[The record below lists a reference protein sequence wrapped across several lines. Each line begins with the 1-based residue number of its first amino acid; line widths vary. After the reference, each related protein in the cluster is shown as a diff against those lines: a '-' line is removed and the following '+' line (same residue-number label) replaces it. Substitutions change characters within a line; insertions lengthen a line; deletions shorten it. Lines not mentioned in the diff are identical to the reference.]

1 MTKLTVDVEPGE
13 VGIDADRLLRLDRH
27 FEQYVA
33 DAKLPGFLLAV
44 ARGGQ
49 VCHVASGG
57 HADVEDATPIEHD
70 TIFRIYSMTK
80 PITAV
85 AALMLWEE
93 GAFELKDPV
102 SRFIPSFAD
111 ARVFRSGSAV
121 SPITEPA
128 IEPIRLW
135 HLFTHTA
142 GLTYGFHHV
151 HPTDEIYRMKGWE
164 WGSPKG
170 IDLAGACDAWA
181 GMPLVNQP
189 GTAFNYSVATDVLGR
204 VVELAS
210 GRSLAEFFDERI
222 FGPLGMDDTRFFVP
236 DDHRDRLASL
246 YVPTGPGR
254 TIRRMNRTEDVR
266 SSVPTYLSGGG
277 GLMSTAADYLRF
289 ADMLR
294 REGEGEAGGVRLLS
308 PRTVRYMRQNHL
320 PGGVDL
326 DQFGNRTFAE
336 TSLDG
341 VGFGLGVSVAID
353 PVKNKVPGS
362 VGEFGWGGAAST
374 AFTVD
379 PVEDLVLLFLTQLLP
394 SSTWPIRPQLKQLVH
409 QALLD

>member
-1 MTKLTVDVEPGE
+1 MTALELDAEPGE
-13 VGIDADRLLRLDRH
+13 VGIDPLRLERIDRH
-27 FEQYVA
+27 FERYVE
-33 DAKLPGFLLAV
+33 DAKLPGFLVAV

-49 VCHVASGG
+49 LCHVASAGN
-57 HADVEDATPIEHD
+57 ADVQDGTAIEPD

-102 SRFIPSFAD
+102 SRLIPSFAD
-111 ARVFRSGSAV
+111 VRVFRSGSAV
-121 SPITEPA
+121 SPVTEPA
-128 IEPIRLW
+128 LEPIRMW

-151 HPTDEIYRMKGWE
+151 HPVDAMYRTAGWE
-164 WGSPKG
+164 WGSPRNT
-170 IDLAGACDAWA
+170 DLAAACDQWA

-204 VVELAS
+204 VVEVAS
-210 GRSLAEFFDERI
+210 GQPLDQFLQDRI
-222 FGPLGMDDTRFFVP
+222 FDPLGMDDTRFFVP
-236 DDHRDRLASL
+236 DDQRHRLASL

-254 TIRRMNRTEDVR
+254 TIRRMNRTEDVKTSAPR
-266 SSVPTYLSGGG
+266 YLSGGG
-277 GLMSTAADYLRF
+277 GLMSSAADYLRF
-289 ADMLR
+289 ADLLR
-294 REGEGEAGGVRLLS
+294 RQGEVEGTRLLAS
-308 PRTVRYMRQNHL
+308 RTVKYMTQNHL

-336 TSLDG
+336 TSFDG
-341 VGFGLGVSVAID
+341 VGFGLGVSVVID
-353 PVKNKVPGS
+353 PVKQKVPGS

-374 AFTVD
+374 AFFVD
-379 PVEDLVLLFLTQLLP
+379 PVEDLVAVFLTQLLP
-394 SSTWPIRPQLKQLVH
+394 SSTWPIRPQLKQLLY
-409 QALLD
+409 QALA

>member
-1 MTKLTVDVEPGE
+1 MTALELDVEPGE
-13 VGIDADRLLRLDRH
+13 VGFDPQRLSRIDRH
-27 FEQYVA
+27 FERYVE
-33 DAKLPGFLLAV
+33 DAKLPGFLVAV

-49 VCHVASGG
+49 LCHVASAGN
-57 HADVEDATPIEHD
+57 ADVQDGTSIEPD

-111 ARVFRSGSAV
+111 VRVFRSGSAV
-121 SPITEPA
+121 SPVTQPA
-128 IEPIRLW
+128 LEPIRMW

-151 HPTDEIYRMKGWE
+151 HPVDAMYRTAGWE
-164 WGSPKG
+164 WGSPRN
-170 IDLAGACDAWA
+170 IDLAAACDQWA

-204 VVELAS
+204 VVEVAS
-210 GRSLAEFFDERI
+210 GQPLDQFLQDRI
-222 FGPLGMDDTRFFVP
+222 FDPLGMGDTRFFVP
-236 DDHRDRLASL
+236 DDQRDRLASL

-254 TIRRMNRTEDVR
+254 TIRRMNRTEDVKTSAPR
-266 SSVPTYLSGGG
+266 YLSGGG
-277 GLMSTAADYLRF
+277 GLMSSAADYLRF
-289 ADMLR
+289 ADLLR
-294 REGEGEAGGVRLLS
+294 RQGEVKGTRLLAS
-308 PRTVRYMRQNHL
+308 RTVKYMTQNHL

-336 TSLDG
+336 TSFDG
-341 VGFGLGVSVAID
+341 VGFGLGVSVVID
-353 PVKNKVPGS
+353 PVKQKVPGS

-374 AFTVD
+374 AFFVD
-379 PVEDLVLLFLTQLLP
+379 PVEDLVAVFLTQLLP
-394 SSTWPIRPQLKQLVH
+394 SSTWPIRPQLKQLLY
-409 QALLD
+409 QALA

>member
-1 MTKLTVDVEPGE
+1 MTKLIVDVEPGD
-13 VGIDADRLLRLDRH
+13 VGFDADRLRWLDRH

-33 DAKLPGFLLAV
+33 SAKLPGFLLAV

-57 HADVEDATPIEHD
+57 HADVEDAAPVEHD
-70 TIFRIYSMTK
+70 TIFRVYSMTK
-80 PITAV
+80 PITSV

-121 SPITEPA
+121 SPVTEPA
-128 IEPIRLW
+128 VEPIRMW

-151 HPTDEIYRMKGWE
+151 HPTDAIYRASGWE
-164 WGSPKG
+164 WGSPRG
-170 IDLAGACDAWA
+170 LDLAGACDAWA
-181 GMPLVNQP
+181 AMPLVNQP

-204 VVELAS
+204 VVEVLS
-210 GRSLAEFFDERI
+210 GQTLEQFLDERI
-222 FGPLGMDDTRFFVP
+222 LGPLAMDDTGFFVP
-236 DDHRDRLASL
+236 EDQRHRLASL
-246 YVPTGPGR
+246 YVPSTR
-254 TIRRMNRTEDVR
+254 DHTARRMNRTEDVKD
-266 SSVPTYLSGGG
+266 STPTFLSGGG
-277 GLMSTAADYLRF
+277 GLMSTAGDYLRF

-294 REGEGEAGGVRLLS
+294 REGEVDGVRLLS
-308 PRTVRYMRQNHL
+308 PRTVRYLRQNHL

-326 DQFGNRTFAE
+326 DAFGNRTFAE

-341 VGFGLGVSVAID
+341 VGFGLGVSVVID
-353 PVKNKVPGS
+353 PVKSKVPGS

-374 AFTVD
+374 AFLVD

-394 SSTWPIRPQLKQLVH
+394 SSTWPIRPQLKQLVY
-409 QALLD
+409 QALVD

>member
-1 MTKLTVDVEPGE
+1 MTALELDAEPGE
-13 VGIDADRLLRLDRH
+13 VGFDPQRLSRIDRH
-27 FEQYVA
+27 FERYVE
-33 DAKLPGFLLAV
+33 DAKLPGFLVAV

-49 VCHVASGG
+49 LCHVASAGN
-57 HADVEDATPIEHD
+57 ADVQDGTAIEPD

-93 GAFELKDPV
+93 GTFELKDPV

-111 ARVFRSGSAV
+111 VRVFRSGSAV
-121 SPITEPA
+121 SPVTEPA
-128 IEPIRLW
+128 LEPIRMW

-151 HPTDEIYRMKGWE
+151 HPVDAMYRTAGWE
-164 WGSPKG
+164 WGSPRN
-170 IDLAGACDAWA
+170 IDLAAACDQWA

-204 VVELAS
+204 VVEVAS
-210 GRSLAEFFDERI
+210 GQPLDQFLQDRI
-222 FGPLGMDDTRFFVP
+222 FDPLGMGDTRFFVP
-236 DDHRDRLASL
+236 DDQRHRLASL

-254 TIRRMNRTEDVR
+254 TIRRMNRTEDVKTSTPR
-266 SSVPTYLSGGG
+266 YLSGGG
-277 GLMSTAADYLRF
+277 GLMSSAADYLRF
-289 ADMLR
+289 ADLLR
-294 REGEGEAGGVRLLS
+294 RQGEVEGTRLLAS
-308 PRTVRYMRQNHL
+308 RTVMYMTQNHL

-336 TSLDG
+336 TSFDG
-341 VGFGLGVSVAID
+341 VGFGLGVSVVID
-353 PVKNKVPGS
+353 PVKQKVPGS

-374 AFTVD
+374 AFFVD
-379 PVEDLVLLFLTQLLP
+379 PVEDLVAVFLTQLLP
-394 SSTWPIRPQLKQLVH
+394 SSTWPIRPQLKQLLY
-409 QALLD
+409 QALA